1 MPQLIEMDR
10 HVSLFEQM
18 EQQQVGSVILINTF
32 TIEPEEA
39 DQLQQAWASYAPRA
53 RDPRSFA

>member
-1 MPQLIEMDR
+1 
-10 HVSLFEQM
+10 V
-18 EQQQVGSVILINTF
+18 VLINTF